1 MKRIFSIALA
11 ILFLSAFIFRTN
23 ADEAVSGEPELNTFS
38 DISSYLSSVETD
50 TPAAKLDLTATSAVL
65 MEASTGKILYAA
77 DCDARH
83 APASVTKVMTLLI
96 IMEELDKGTFSTEDT
111 VTTSEHAASM
121 GGTQIY
127 LEVGEQM
134 SVNDLIKAIAVPSA
148 NDATVAMAEFVAGS
162 EEGFVQIMNEH
173 AAALGM
179 ENTHFTNCTGLFD
192 DDNHYTTAKDMATMT
207 RALLMHERIFDY
219 TTIWMDTLRD
229 GQFGLA
235 NTNKMLKTY
244 SGMNGMKTGYTQRAK
259 HCFSGTA
266 KRDGMQLIAT
276 VMGAPSAKDKFRDTA
291 KMLDFGFANFS
302 VYTSKAAELSPIPV
316 LKGTAPNIGVRETE
330 GLSALVAKGQ
340 ARAVEKHITLETE
353 LTAPIEAGTEVGKV
367 TYTLNGET
375 IKTCPVVTTEK
386 VPAAGFGTY
395 FLRLFSFISG

>member
-1 MKRIFSIALA
+1 MKKIFSLILA
-11 ILFLSAFIFRTN
+11 ATLFLGCAVMTN
-23 ADEAVSGEPELNTFS
+23 ADATDTEAEIKTFS
-38 DISSYLSSVETD
+38 DVMNYLSSVETD
-50 TPAAKLDLTATSAVL
+50 SPEIKLDLTAASAVL
-65 MEASTGKILYAA
+65 MEDSTGKILYAA
-77 DCDARH
+77 NGDARH

-96 IMEELDKGTFSTEDT
+96 IMEELDKGTFTTEDT

-134 SVNDLIKAIAVPSA
+134 CVNDMIKAIAVPSA

-162 EEGFVQIMNEH
+162 EEGFVQMMNEH
-173 AAALGM
+173 ASALGM
-179 ENTHFTNCTGLFD
+179 NNTHFTNCTGLFD
-192 DDNHYTTAKDMATMT
+192 DDNHYTTAKDMAIMT
-207 RALLMHERIFDY
+207 RALLQHERIFEY

-244 SGMNGMKTGYTQRAK
+244 NGMNGMKTGYTQLAK

-276 VMGAPSAKDKFRDTA
+276 VMGAPSAKDKFKDTA

-302 VYTSKAAELSPIPV
+302 VYSSKAEEYQPIPV
-316 LKGTAPNIGVRETE
+316 LKGTSSSVGIRESE
-330 GLSALVAKGQ
+330 GLDLLVAKGQ
-340 ARAVEKHITLETE
+340 GRNIEKHITVESE
-353 LTAPIEAGTEVGKV
+353 LTAPIEAGTEVGTV

-375 IKTCPVVTTEK
+375 IKTCPIITTEK

-395 FLRLFSFISG
+395 FARLFSFITG